1 MLGRRSCK
9 ASWQKEISAITMAN
23 FDDFALFANMKY
35 ILSKNQQHAAGFT
48 FDDLSSFPFVMF
60 QSLIHF

>member
-23 FDDFALFANMKY
+23 FDDFALFANMKD
-35 ILSKNQQHAAGFT
+35 ILSKNQQHTAGFT
-48 FDDLSSFPFVMF
+48 FDDLSSFSFILF
-60 QSLIHF
+60 QSISHF